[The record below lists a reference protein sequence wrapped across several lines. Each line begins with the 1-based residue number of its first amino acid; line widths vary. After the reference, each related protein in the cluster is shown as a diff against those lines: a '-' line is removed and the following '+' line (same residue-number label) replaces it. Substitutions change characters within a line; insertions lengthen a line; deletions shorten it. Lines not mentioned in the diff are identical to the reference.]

1 MSLNDPIADM
11 LTRIRNAGSVKKA
24 KVNVLASK
32 SCEGVAAVLQEE
44 GYILSY
50 DRIEDG
56 KQGFLRIVLK
66 YTPDGEPVIQS
77 IDRASKPGRRLY
89 RGVDA
94 MPRVMGGLGIS
105 IVSTSKGIMSDKK
118 CRTEKVGGELICT
131 VS

>member
-11 LTRIRNAGSVKKA
+11 LTRIRNAGNVRKA

-32 SCEGVAAVLQEE
+32 ACEGVAAVLKEE
-44 GYILSY
+44 GYILGY
-50 DRIEDG
+50 DRINDG
-56 KQGFLRIVLK
+56 KRGFLRIFLK
-66 YTPDGEPVIQS
+66 YTPEGEPVIRS

-118 CRTEKVGGELICT
+118 CRAEKVGGELICT

>member
-11 LTRIRNAGSVKKA
+11 LTRIRNAGSVGKA

-32 SCEGVAAVLQEE
+32 SCLGIAAVLKEE

-50 DRIEDG
+50 DRVDDG
-56 KQGFLRIVLK
+56 KQGFLRIFLK
-66 YTPDGEPVIQS
+66 YTPEGEPVIQS

-89 RGVDA
+89 RAVDA

-105 IVSTSKGIMSDKK
+105 IVSTSKGILSDKQ
-118 CRTEKVGGELICT
+118 CRAQKVGGELICT

>member
-11 LTRIRNAGSVKKA
+11 LTRIRNAGSVRKA

-32 SCEGVAAVLQEE
+32 SCEGVAAVLKEE
-44 GYILSY
+44 GYILGY
-50 DRIEDG
+50 DRIDDG
-56 KQGFLRIVLK
+56 NRGFLRIFLK
-66 YTPDGEPVIQS
+66 YSPEGDPVIQS

-118 CRTEKVGGELICT
+118 CRAQKVGGELICT